1 MDSPWKLIHSAG
13 LSHIISILLK
23 CHQIPCKRSRFAANV
38 HKFIHSIVDDL
49 RKSLWIDSI
58 PWWIKDYEVRLFF
71 DLIYDLK
78 DIPCDELAVIKTI
91 EFSIYTS
98 CLHGLLHDLHSYHLL
113 CDWCKELCYRSGS
126 TVEIKY
132 DCILC
137 VTHIGTRLV
146 VESLRTLGICLEE

>member
-1 MDSPWKLIHSAG
+1 MNSPRELIHSAG
-13 LSHIISILLK
+13 LSHIIPILLQR
-23 CHQIPCKRSRFAANV
+23 HQIPCKRSRFAANV

-58 PWWIKDYEVRLFF
+58 PWRIKDYEVRLFF

-98 CLHGLLHDLHSYHLL
+98 CLNASSTISTPITFFATGA
-113 CDWCKELCYRSGS
+113 RSCAI
-126 TVEIKY
+126 VPVP
-132 DCILC
+132 L
-137 VTHIGTRLV
+137 
-146 VESLRTLGICLEE
+146 